1 MRGARVANFETMLG
15 LLELVYSAGGELDS
29 RIRIQKEAYLLA
41 SLQIGRF
48 RTDSFSYHHYG
59 PYSRDLSD
67 ALQSAVSLGLLSEV
81 RTDGEDGSYVK
92 YEYTISD
99 DGKEFVKEANSNLEP
114 LVRRASEWKKV
125 HWRALELAATV
136 KFLEISEG
144 MGDREKATKEALR
157 LKPSTTKY
165 LDQAKDVLS
174 GLN

>member
-1 MRGARVANFETMLG
+1 MANFETMLG

-41 SLQIGRF
+41 SLAIGRF
-48 RTDSFSYHHYG
+48 KTDSFSYHHYG

-67 ALQSAVSLGLLSEV
+67 ALQGAVSLGLLSEK

-92 YEYTISD
+92 YEYAISD
-99 DGKEFVKEANSNLEP
+99 DGKEFVKEANSDLKP
-114 LVRRASEWKKV
+114 LVDRTLAWKKV

-136 KFLEISEG
+136 KFLELSEG
-144 MGDREKATKEALR
+144 MIDRQKATDEALR

-165 LDQAKDVLS
+165 LDQAKIILS
-174 GLN
+174 DLN